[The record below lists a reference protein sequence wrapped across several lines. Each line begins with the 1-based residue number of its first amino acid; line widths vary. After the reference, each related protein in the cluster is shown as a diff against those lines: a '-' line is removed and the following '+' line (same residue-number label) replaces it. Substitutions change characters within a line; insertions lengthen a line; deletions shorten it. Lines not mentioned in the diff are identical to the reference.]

1 MIERKAEIGQFCS
14 GPFPSPSFSGKV
26 NSYARKDR
34 EVHILVNVLSL
45 GGRCMKR
52 QVPLLICFLAFTLY
66 ASGALAQPLKVVA
79 SISPIGDMVREVGG
93 DRVVVRVLLPPGASP
108 HVFEPT
114 PGTAKDI
121 TQARLFFGV
130 GAGLDF
136 WAEKLVRASKEHIRI
151 ILLSEGIKL
160 LHEEGDH
167 GHGHETGNPH
177 VWLDPLLAMEIVRK
191 VEQTLAETDPQGAHT
206 YRVRSAQYIA
216 KLQALDAEIRN
227 TVSTFTIK
235 SFVSFHPAWDY
246 FALRYGLKSVGVIEE
261 SPGKEPS
268 PQRLQT
274 IVKAIRHYHIR
285 AVFAEPQLNPKIAE
299 VIAHEAG
306 VKVIMLD
313 PEGGL
318 PGRETYLGLMKYN
331 LARLKEAMQ

>member
-1 MIERKAEIGQFCS
+1 
-14 GPFPSPSFSGKV
+14 
-26 NSYARKDR
+26 
-34 EVHILVNVLSL
+34 
-45 GGRCMKR
+45 MKR
-52 QVPLLICFLAFTLY
+52 LAPSLISFLAFTLS
-66 ASGALAQPLKVVA
+66 ASGVLAQPIKVVA

-114 PGTAKDI
+114 TSTAKDI
-121 TQARLFFGV
+121 SQARLFFGV

-136 WAEKLVRASKEHIRI
+136 WAEKLVRASNEHARTIV
-151 ILLSEGIKL
+151 LSEGMKL
-160 LHEEGDH
+160 VREEGKH
-167 GHGHETGNPH
+167 GHGHETANPH
-177 VWLDPLLAMEIVRK
+177 VWLDPLLAMEMIRK
-191 VEQTLAETDPQGAHT
+191 IEKTLQETDPQGTHT
-206 YRVRSAQYIA
+206 YRVRSAEYIA
-216 KLQALDAEIRN
+216 KLQALDAEIRE
-227 TVSTFTIK
+227 TVSTFSIK

-268 PQRLQT
+268 PQRLQA

-285 AVFAEPQLNPKIAE
+285 AVFAEPQLNPKTAE

-318 PGRETYLGLMKYN
+318 PGRETYLGLMRYN
-331 LARLKEAMQ
+331 LARLKEATQ

>member
-1 MIERKAEIGQFCS
+1 MD
-14 GPFPSPSFSGKV
+14 GP
-26 NSYARKDR
+26 
-34 EVHILVNVLSL
+34 
-45 GGRCMKR
+45 CMKR
-52 QVPLLICFLAFTLY
+52 LAPLLISFLAFILY
-66 ASGALAQPLKVVA
+66 ASAAFGQTVKIVA
-79 SISPIGDMVREVGG
+79 SITPIGDMVREVGG
-93 DRVVVRVLLPPGASP
+93 DRVVVRILLPPGASP

-121 TQARLFFGV
+121 SQARLFFGI

-136 WAEKLVRASKEHIRI
+136 WAEKLVRASKKATRI
-151 ILLSEGIKL
+151 ILLSEGMKL
-160 LHEEGDH
+160 LREEGDH
-167 GHGHETGNPH
+167 GHGNEAANPH
-177 VWLDPLLAMEIVRK
+177 VWLDPLLTMEMVRK
-191 VEQTLAETDPQGAHT
+191 IEKTLAEADPQGAHT
-206 YRVRSAQYIA
+206 YRVRSAQYIT
-216 KLQALDAEIRN
+216 KLQTLDTEIRN
-227 TVSTFTIK
+227 TVSTFSIR

-268 PQRLQT
+268 PQRLQA
-274 IVKAIRHYHIR
+274 IVKAIRLHHIK
-285 AVFAEPQLNPKIAE
+285 AVFAEPQLNPKTAE

-318 PGRETYLGLMKYN
+318 PGRETYLGLMRYN